1 MFRGRP
7 PTNRDIRMEV
17 LATVP
22 YAQPAS
28 VRVLAS
34 DFGMSD
40 GEMRS
45 ILKGLADFGVAV
57 SDGET
62 GARVVIPRR
71 FQADVDLVALDYWL
85 RTYETPT
92 QFKKLMAG
100 TLN

>member
-7 PTNRDIRMEV
+7 PTGFNLRMEI
-17 LATVP
+17 LASIP
-22 YAQPAS
+22 YGAPAS
-28 VRVLAS
+28 VRVLAT
-34 DFGMSD
+34 DFGMAD

-45 ILKGLADFGVAV
+45 LLRGLAEFGVSV

-71 FQADVDLVALDYWL
+71 FHQDVDGVVLDYWL
-85 RTYETPT
+85 RTYETPA
-92 QFKKLMAG
+92 QLKKLMAG